1 MTNATGLTEA
11 RETAVAGHNTAAG
24 RVEASPVAGAGKP
37 QAAPAAPPASPAP
50 VRTISTV
57 GIVGAGTMGNGI
69 AHTFAQT
76 GHMVWLIDVGEEF
89 LTQAVATI
97 ARNLDRMVK
106 ADKLTEAA
114 KAETLERIRTSVSFS
129 SASKC
134 DMVIEA
140 VTEDAQVK
148 HEVFSS
154 LDSVCRPETI
164 LASNTSSLSITEIAA
179 HTQRPDRVIGMHF
192 MNPVPVMKLIEI
204 IRGLATSDATTAAV
218 RDLSLKLGKT
228 PVEVKDYPGFISNR
242 LLMPMINEAVFALM
256 EGIADEEAIDTVM
269 KLGMNHPMGPLAL
282 ADFIGLDV
290 CLHIMEVLQE
300 GYGDPKYRPCPLLRK
315 MVAAGRLGR
324 KTNRGFYDYSR

>member
-1 MTNATGLTEA
+1 MTNATGLKEA
-11 RETAVAGHNTAAG
+11 GEAALAGQKMAAG
-24 RVEASPVAGAGKP
+24 KAEAPAAPGKP
-37 QAAPAAPPASPAP
+37 QAAPAGETPGQKIA
-50 VRTISTV
+50 TV
-57 GIVGAGTMGNGI
+57 GVVGAGTMGNGI
-69 AHTFAQT
+69 AHVFAQT
-76 GHMVWLIDVGEEF
+76 GHMVWLIDVGEQF
-89 LTQAVATI
+89 LTRAMATI
-97 ARNLDRMVK
+97 TRNLDRMVK
-106 ADKLTEAA
+106 SDKLTEED

-134 DMVIEA
+134 DIVIEA
-140 VTEDAQVK
+140 VSEDAQVK

-154 LDSVCRPETI
+154 LDAVCRPETI

-204 IRGLATSDATTAAV
+204 IRGLGTSDATTRAV

-242 LLMPMINEAVFALM
+242 LLMPMINEAIFALM
-256 EGIADEEAIDTVM
+256 EGVADEDAIDTVM

-290 CLHIMEVLQE
+290 CLHIMEVLHE

-324 KTNRGFYDYSR
+324 KTGRGFYDYSR